1 MSIIAI
7 FSDLPEFARG
17 VSNIVAEK
25 TGFTYITEDDL
36 IKEAAARY
44 SVGEDVLAQSIEC
57 KIGIMHR
64 LSSSTI
70 KYISYLE
77 AVLAEYLLR
86 DKILC
91 AGFVGYPLFKNVSH
105 VLKVRMLCG
114 IKDLIELNKLIDLPR
129 EQLEKGISFKEEN
142 YRKWVQYIYGL
153 DITDSSLYDITL
165 NVGNLTL
172 DEAIDSIMHA
182 SSHER
187 FQPMTY
193 SVGCVSDQVVSSRV
207 KAYLAEQDIR
217 AEVKSKDGLV
227 YLYTR
232 GPRLNKKDQARKIKE
247 ELVRLEGVKQVEVY
261 NEKELFDSISCG
273 H

>member
-25 TGFTYITEDDL
+25 TGFTYITEEDL
-36 IKEAAARY
+36 IKETARRY
-44 SVGEDVLAQSIEC
+44 SVGEHELRQSIKP
-57 KIGIMHR
+57 KIGLMHR
-64 LSSSTI
+64 LASSTC
-70 KYISYLE
+70 KSISFLE

-91 AGFVGYPLFKNVSH
+91 AGFLGYPLFKNVSH

-114 IKDLIELNKLIDLPR
+114 MKDLIELNKFIDLPR
-129 EQLEKGISFKEEN
+129 EQLENGISCKEEN
-142 YRKWVQYIYGL
+142 YQKWVQYIYGL
-153 DITDSSLYDITL
+153 DITDSSHYDITL

-172 DEAIDSIMHA
+172 EEAIDSMMHA
-182 SSHER
+182 ANHDR

-193 SVGCVSDQVVSSRV
+193 SIGCVNDQVVSCRV
-207 KAYLAEQDIR
+207 RAHLADQNIQV
-217 AEVKSKDGLV
+217 EVKSKNGFV
-227 YLYTR
+227 YVYTR
-232 GPRLNKKDQARKIKE
+232 GPRMNKKEHARKIKE
-247 ELVRLEGVKQVEVY
+247 ELVKLEGVKQVEVY
-261 NEKELFDSISCG
+261 NEKELFESISCG